1 MKQNIIF
8 LLLISVCT
16 LLTSCTTQDDV
27 LTTHDTE
34 SYDLLLSV
42 GSQNGMR
49 MANDVVQTDPEA
61 FRGLQGVLV
70 IPFKTTENIDITTD
84 DEPLVGSS
92 SGIQSNKV
100 SGRNYYYIE
109 NCPLSRGTNHVLAYG
124 QAAILSGKTAPSLN
138 GKLETT
144 LVNRIKPSDITF
156 SLASIRDNDDAP
168 EGALALAS
176 YLTEIAN
183 TEITTEKK
191 WSTTTNELKNL
202 YLDFILADPEES
214 GILPGSAAHVSA
226 YVAALRAKLVTLKTY
241 FDGISDEEGS
251 AMCTAI
257 MGKIDDATL
266 SACLTNGYPSGAG
279 SVGLPDGAAALRW
292 IGSEFSVR
300 TRTTTLDNINGIIR
314 YTYPAE
320 LWYYVNSAIYTST
333 QDVAKSTY
341 ENQLWN
347 DLLNNYYQGS
357 PSSINADTKSVAIE
371 NPLQYGVGRIQMT
384 LETITGELRDSKDQI
399 VNYVSAD
406 KLPMT
411 AVIIGG
417 QHTVGFNFKPKGEQ
431 SDLDARFIYD
441 PVIGKAEDG
450 DWTVNTTVNTLVLQT
465 YDNEKVPI
473 ILEFKNNT
481 GIPFTGKDGIVYP
494 NTKFY
499 LIGEINPTD
508 GEGGDEKSANRVFTQ
523 DYTTVVTTK
532 VNSLANAY
540 SCLPDLLQPRLEIG
554 VQVQTK
560 WIQSTTTT
568 VKL

>member
-42 GSQNGMR
+42 GSQKGMR

-61 FRGLQGVLV
+61 FRGLLGVLV
-70 IPFKTTENIDITTD
+70 IPFKTSENIDITTD

-138 GKLETT
+138 GKLETS

-156 SLASIRDNDDAP
+156 SLASIRDNYDAP

-183 TEITTEKK
+183 TETTTGKK
-191 WSTTTNELKNL
+191 WSTTTNELKDL
-202 YLDFILADPEES
+202 YLDFIHADPEES

-226 YVAALRAKLVTLKTY
+226 YVAALRAKLVTLKTH
-241 FDGISDEEGS
+241 FDGIPDEEGS

-257 MGKIDDATL
+257 MDKIDNATL
-266 SACLTNGYPSGAG
+266 SACLSNGYPSGAG
-279 SVGLPDGAAALRW
+279 SIGLPDGAAVLRW
-292 IGSEFSVR
+292 TADGFSVR
-300 TRTTTLDNINGIIR
+300 TETTTLDNINGIIR

-320 LWYYVNSAIYTST
+320 LWYYVNSAIYTSI
-333 QDVAKSTY
+333 QDVTKSTY
-341 ENQLWN
+341 ESQPWN
-347 DLLNNYYQGS
+347 DLLALYYQGS
-357 PSSINADTKSVAIE
+357 RSINADTKSVAIE
-371 NPLQYGVGRIQMT
+371 KPLQYGVGRLQMK
-384 LETITGELRDSKDQI
+384 LETITGELRDSKDQV

-417 QHTVGFNFKPKGEQ
+417 QHTVGFDFKPMGEQ

-441 PVIGKAEDG
+441 AEVG
-450 DWTVNTTVNTLVLQT
+450 TTGTVNTLVLQS
-465 YDNEKVPI
+465 YNNEKVPI
-473 ILEFKNNT
+473 ILEFENKTEN
-481 GIPFTGKDGIVYP
+481 PFTGKDGIVYP

-499 LIGEINPTD
+499 LIGEINPAD
-508 GEGGDEKSANRVFTQ
+508 GEGGDEKSADRVFTQ

>member
-1 MKQNIIF
+1 M
-8 LLLISVCT
+8 
-16 LLTSCTTQDDV
+16 

-156 SLASIRDNDDAP
+156 SLASIRDNYDAP

-183 TEITTEKK
+183 TEITTDKK
-191 WSTTTNELKNL
+191 WSTTTNELKDL
-202 YLDFILADPEES
+202 YLDFIHADPEES

-226 YVAALRAKLVTLKTY
+226 YVAALRAKLVTLKTH
-241 FDGISDEEGS
+241 FDGIPDEEGS

-257 MGKIDDATL
+257 MAKIDDATL
-266 SACLTNGYPSGAG
+266 NACLSNGYPSGAG
-279 SVGLPDGAAALRW
+279 SIGLPDGAAVLRW
-292 IGSEFSVR
+292 TADGFSVR
-300 TRTTTLDNINGIIR
+300 TETTTLDNINGIIR

-320 LWYYVNSAIYTST
+320 LWYYVNSAIYTSI
-333 QDVAKSTY
+333 QDVTKSTY
-341 ENQLWN
+341 ESQPWN
-347 DLLNNYYQGS
+347 DLLALYYQGS
-357 PSSINADTKSVAIE
+357 RSINADTKSVAIE
-371 NPLQYGVGRIQMT
+371 KPLQYGVGRLQMK
-384 LETITGELRDSKDQI
+384 LETITGELRDSKDQV

-417 QHTVGFNFKPKGEQ
+417 QHTVGFDFKPMGEQ

-441 PVIGKAEDG
+441 AEVG
-450 DWTVNTTVNTLVLQT
+450 TTGTVNTLVLQS
-465 YDNEKVPI
+465 YNNEKVPI
-473 ILEFKNNT
+473 ILEFENKTEN
-481 GIPFTGKDGIVYP
+481 PFTGKDGIVYP

-499 LIGEINPTD
+499 LIGEINPAD
-508 GEGGDEKSANRVFTQ
+508 GEGGDEKSADRVFTQ

>member
-49 MANDVVQTDPEA
+49 MANDVVQTDPDA

-70 IPFKTTENIDITTD
+70 IPFKTSDNIDITTD

-138 GKLETT
+138 GKLENT

-156 SLASIRDNDDAP
+156 SLTSIRDNYDAP
-168 EGALALAS
+168 EGALALAY

-183 TEITTEKK
+183 TTGWK
-191 WSTTTNELKNL
+191 TTTNELKDL
-202 YLDFILADPEES
+202 YLDFIHADPEES
-214 GILPGSAAHVSA
+214 GILPGSASHVSA
-226 YVAALRAKLVTLKTY
+226 YVAALRAKLVTLKTH
-241 FDGISDEEGS
+241 FDGIPDEEGS

-257 MGKIDDATL
+257 MAKIDDATL
-266 SACLTNGYPSGAG
+266 NACLSNGYPSGAG
-279 SVGLPDGAAALRW
+279 SIGLPDGAAVLRW
-292 IGSEFSVR
+292 TADGFSVR
-300 TRTTTLDNINGIIR
+300 TETTTLDNINGIIR

-320 LWYYVNSAIYTST
+320 LWYYVNSAIYTSI
-333 QDVAKSTY
+333 QDVTKSTY
-341 ENQLWN
+341 ESQPWN
-347 DLLNNYYQGS
+347 DLLALYYQGS
-357 PSSINADTKSVAIE
+357 RSINADTKSVAIE
-371 NPLQYGVGRIQMT
+371 KPLQYGVGRLQMK
-384 LETITGELRDSKDQI
+384 LETITGELRDSKDQV

-417 QHTVGFNFKPKGEQ
+417 QHTVGFDFKPMGEQ

-441 PVIGKAEDG
+441 AEVG
-450 DWTVNTTVNTLVLQT
+450 TTGTVNTLVLQS
-465 YDNEKVPI
+465 YNNEKVPI
-473 ILEFKNNT
+473 ILEFENKTEN
-481 GIPFTGKDGIVYP
+481 PFTGKDGIVYP

-499 LIGEINPTD
+499 LIGEINPAD
-508 GEGGDEKSANRVFTQ
+508 GEGGDEKSADRVFTQ
-523 DYTTVVTTK
+523 DYTTVVK

>member
-1 MKQNIIF
+1 MLKEKYII
-8 LLLISVCT
+8 LIGFCLCLMMS
-16 LLTSCTTQDDV
+16 SCTDELV
-27 LTTHDTE
+27 LEDNPTNQQ
-34 SYDLLLSV
+34 YDLVFSV
-42 GSQNGMR
+42 GRQAGMR
-49 MANDVVQTDPEA
+49 MASDVVQAEDEA

-70 IPFKTTENIDITTD
+70 IPFMTEGNVDVTTT
-84 DEPLVGSS
+84 DEPLIGSS
-92 SGIQSNKV
+92 SGTQNDKV
-100 SGRNYYYIE
+100 AGRNYYYIE

-124 QAAILSGKTAPSLN
+124 QAATLINKTAPSLN

-144 LVNRIKPSDITF
+144 LVNRIVPSDITF
-156 SLASIRDNDDAP
+156 SLTSIRDNYDAP
-168 EGALALAS
+168 EGALALAY
-176 YLTEIAN
+176 YLSEIAR
-183 TEITTEKK
+183 TPE
-191 WSTTTNELKNL
+191 WSTTTNELKDL
-202 YLDFILADPEES
+202 YLDFIHADPE
-214 GILPGSAAHVSA
+214 GTGMLPGSAAHITA
-226 YVAALRAKLVTLKTY
+226 YVAVLREKVVALKAH
-241 FDGISDEEGS
+241 FDSVSDEEGS

-257 MGKIDDATL
+257 MDKIDDTEL
-266 SACLTNGYPSGAG
+266 NACLSNGYPSGVG
-279 SVGLPDGAAALRW
+279 SIGLPDGAAALRW
-292 IGSEFSVR
+292 TGNGFSVR
-300 TRTTTLDNINGIIR
+300 TQTTTLDNINGIIR

-320 LWYYVNSAIYTST
+320 LWYYVNSAIYTSI
-333 QDVAKSTY
+333 QEVAKSTY

-347 DLLNNYYQGS
+347 DLLNNYYQGTR
-357 PSSINADTKSVAIE
+357 SSINADTKSVAIE

-384 LETITGELRDSKDQI
+384 LETITGELRDSKDQV

-417 QHTVGFNFKPKGEQ
+417 QHTVGFDFKPMGEQ

-441 PVIGKAEDG
+441 AEVG
-450 DWTVNTTVNTLVLQT
+450 TTGTVNTLVLQS
-465 YDNEKVPI
+465 YNNEKVPI
-473 ILEFKNNT
+473 ILEFENKTEN
-481 GIPFTGKDGIVYP
+481 PFTGKDGIVYP

-499 LIGEINPTD
+499 LIGEINPAD

-540 SCLPDLLQPRLEIG
+540 SCLPDLLKPRLEIG

>member
-8 LLLISVCT
+8 LLLMSVCT

-27 LTTHDTE
+27 QTTYNTE

-49 MANDVVQTDPEA
+49 MANDVVQTDPDA

-70 IPFKTTENIDITTD
+70 IPFKTSENIDITTD

-92 SGIQSNKV
+92 SGTQNDKV

-138 GKLETT
+138 GKLETS

-156 SLASIRDNDDAP
+156 SLTSIRDNYDAP
-168 EGALALAS
+168 EGALALAY

-183 TEITTEKK
+183 TETTTEK
-191 WSTTTNELKNL
+191 WSTTTNELKDL
-202 YLDFILADPEES
+202 YLDFIHADPEES

-226 YVAALRAKLVTLKTY
+226 YVAALRAKLVTLKTH
-241 FDGISDEEGS
+241 FDGITDEEGS

-257 MGKIDDATL
+257 MDKIDNATL
-266 SACLTNGYPSGAG
+266 SACLSNGYPSGAG

-292 IGSEFSVR
+292 TGSSFSVR

-320 LWYYVNSAIYTST
+320 LWYYVNSAIYTSI
-333 QDVAKSTY
+333 QDVTKSTY
-341 ENQLWN
+341 ESQPWN
-347 DLLNNYYQGS
+347 DLLALYYQGS
-357 PSSINADTKSVAIE
+357 RSINADTKSVAIE
-371 NPLQYGVGRIQMT
+371 KPLQYGVGRLQMK
-384 LETITGELRDSKDQI
+384 LETITGELRDSKDQV

-417 QHTVGFNFKPKGEQ
+417 QHTVGFDFKPMGEQ

-441 PVIGKAEDG
+441 AEVG
-450 DWTVNTTVNTLVLQT
+450 ITGTVNTLVLQS
-465 YDNEKVPI
+465 YNNEKVPI
-473 ILEFKNNT
+473 ILEFENKTEN
-481 GIPFTGKDGIVYP
+481 PFTGKDGIVYP

-499 LIGEINPTD
+499 LIGEINPAD
-508 GEGGDEKSANRVFTQ
+508 GEGGDEKSADRVFTQ

>member
-61 FRGLQGVLV
+61 FRGLLGVLV
-70 IPFKTTENIDITTD
+70 IPFQTTGNIDITTD

-183 TEITTEKK
+183 TETTTGKK
-191 WSTTTNELKNL
+191 WSTTTNELKDL
-202 YLDFILADPEES
+202 YLDFIHADPEES

-226 YVAALRAKLVTLKTY
+226 YVAALRAKLVTLKTH

-257 MGKIDDATL
+257 MDKIDNATL

-292 IGSEFSVR
+292 TGSSFSVR

-320 LWYYVNSAIYTST
+320 LWYYVNSAIYTSI

-347 DLLNNYYQGS
+347 DLLNNYYQGTR
-357 PSSINADTKSVAIE
+357 SSINADTKSVAIE

-384 LETITGELRDSKDQI
+384 LETITGELRDSKDQV

-417 QHTVGFNFKPKGEQ
+417 QHTVGFDFKPMGEQ

-441 PVIGKAEDG
+441 AEVG
-450 DWTVNTTVNTLVLQT
+450 TTGTVNTLVLQS
-465 YDNEKVPI
+465 YNNEKVPI
-473 ILEFKNNT
+473 ILEFENKTEN
-481 GIPFTGKDGIVYP
+481 PFTGKDGIVYP

-499 LIGEINPTD
+499 LIGEINPAD

-540 SCLPDLLQPRLEIG
+540 SCLPDLLKPRLEIG

>member
-8 LLLISVCT
+8 LLLMSVCT

-27 LTTHDTE
+27 QTTYNTE

-49 MANDVVQTDPEA
+49 MANDVVQTDPDA

-70 IPFKTTENIDITTD
+70 IPFKTSENIDITTD

-92 SGIQSNKV
+92 SGTQNNKV

-138 GKLETT
+138 GKLETS

-156 SLASIRDNDDAP
+156 SLTSIRDNYDAP

-183 TEITTEKK
+183 TEITTDKK
-191 WSTTTNELKNL
+191 WRTTTNELKDL
-202 YLDFILADPEES
+202 YLDFIHADPEES

-226 YVAALRAKLVTLKTY
+226 YVAALRAKLVTLKTH
-241 FDGISDEEGS
+241 FDGIPDEEGS

-257 MGKIDDATL
+257 MAKIDDATL
-266 SACLTNGYPSGAG
+266 NACLSNGYPSGAG
-279 SVGLPDGAAALRW
+279 SIGLPDGAAVLRW
-292 IGSEFSVR
+292 TADGFSVR
-300 TRTTTLDNINGIIR
+300 TETTTLDNINGIIR

-320 LWYYVNSAIYTST
+320 LWYYVNSAIYTSI
-333 QDVAKSTY
+333 QDVTKSTY
-341 ENQLWN
+341 ESQPWN
-347 DLLNNYYQGS
+347 DLLALYYQGS
-357 PSSINADTKSVAIE
+357 RSINADTKSVAIE
-371 NPLQYGVGRIQMT
+371 KPLQYGVGRLQMK
-384 LETITGELRDSKDQI
+384 LETITGELRDSKDQV

-417 QHTVGFNFKPKGEQ
+417 QHTVGFDFKPMGEQ

-441 PVIGKAEDG
+441 AEVG
-450 DWTVNTTVNTLVLQT
+450 TTGTVNTLVLQS
-465 YDNEKVPI
+465 YNNEKVPI
-473 ILEFKNNT
+473 ILEFENKT
-481 GIPFTGKDGIVYP
+481 EDSFTGKDGIVYP

>member
-8 LLLISVCT
+8 LLLMSVCT

-70 IPFKTTENIDITTD
+70 IPFKTSENIDITTD

-92 SGIQSNKV
+92 SGTQNNKV

-138 GKLETT
+138 GKLEAS

-156 SLASIRDNDDAP
+156 SLTSIRDNYDAP
-168 EGALALAS
+168 EGALALAY

-183 TEITTEKK
+183 TTG
-191 WSTTTNELKNL
+191 WRTTTNELKDL
-202 YLDFILADPEES
+202 YLDFIHADPEGS

-226 YVAALRAKLVTLKTY
+226 YVAALRAKLVTLKTH
-241 FDGISDEEGS
+241 FDGIPDEEGS

-257 MGKIDDATL
+257 MAKIDDATL
-266 SACLTNGYPSGAG
+266 NACLSNGYPSGAG
-279 SVGLPDGAAALRW
+279 SIGLPDGAAVLRW
-292 IGSEFSVR
+292 TADGFSVR
-300 TRTTTLDNINGIIR
+300 TETTTLDNINGIIR

-320 LWYYVNSAIYTST
+320 LWYYVNSAIYTSI
-333 QDVAKSTY
+333 QDVTKSTY
-341 ENQLWN
+341 ESQPWN
-347 DLLNNYYQGS
+347 DLLALYYQGS
-357 PSSINADTKSVAIE
+357 RSINADTKSVAIE
-371 NPLQYGVGRIQMT
+371 KPLQYGVGRLQMK
-384 LETITGELRDSKDQI
+384 LETITGELRDSKDQV

-417 QHTVGFNFKPKGEQ
+417 QHTVGFDFKPMGEQ

-441 PVIGKAEDG
+441 TEVGTTG
-450 DWTVNTTVNTLVLQT
+450 TVNTLVLQS
-465 YDNEKVPI
+465 YNNEKVPI
-473 ILEFKNNT
+473 ILEFENKTEN
-481 GIPFTGKDGIVYP
+481 PFTGKDGIVYP

-499 LIGEINPTD
+499 LIGEINPAD
-508 GEGGDEKSANRVFTQ
+508 GEGGDEKSADRVFTQ

>member
-27 LTTHDTE
+27 QTTYDTE
-34 SYDLLLSV
+34 GYDLLLSV
-42 GSQNGMR
+42 GSQKGMR

-61 FRGLQGVLV
+61 FRGLLGVLV
-70 IPFKTTENIDITTD
+70 IPFQTTGNIDITTD

-156 SLASIRDNDDAP
+156 SLASIRDNYDAP

-183 TEITTEKK
+183 TETTTGKK
-191 WSTTTNELKNL
+191 WSTTTNELKDL
-202 YLDFILADPEES
+202 YLDFIHADPEES

-226 YVAALRAKLVTLKTY
+226 YVAALRAKLVTLKTH
-241 FDGISDEEGS
+241 FDGIPDEEGS

-257 MGKIDDATL
+257 MDKIDNATL

-292 IGSEFSVR
+292 TGSSFSVR

-320 LWYYVNSAIYTST
+320 LWYYVNSAIYTSI

-384 LETITGELRDSKDQI
+384 LETITGELRDSKDQV

-417 QHTVGFNFKPKGEQ
+417 QHTVGFDFKPKGEQ

-441 PVIGKAEDG
+441 AEVG
-450 DWTVNTTVNTLVLQT
+450 TTGTVNTLVLQS
-465 YDNEKVPI
+465 YNNEKVPI
-473 ILEFKNNT
+473 ILEFENKTEN
-481 GIPFTGKDGIVYP
+481 PFTGKDGIVYP

-499 LIGEINPTD
+499 LIGEINPAD

-540 SCLPDLLQPRLEIG
+540 SCLPDLLKPRLEIG

>member
-8 LLLISVCT
+8 LLLMSVCT

-92 SGIQSNKV
+92 SGTQSDKV

-138 GKLETT
+138 GKLETS

-156 SLASIRDNDDAP
+156 SLASIRDNYDAP
-168 EGALALAS
+168 EGALALAY

-183 TEITTEKK
+183 TETTTEK
-191 WSTTTNELKNL
+191 WSTTTNELKDL
-202 YLDFILADPEES
+202 YLDFIHADPEES

-226 YVAALRAKLVTLKTY
+226 YVAALRAKLVTLKTH
-241 FDGISDEEGS
+241 FDGIPDEEGS

-257 MGKIDDATL
+257 MDKIDNATL
-266 SACLTNGYPSGAG
+266 SACLSNGYPSGAG

-292 IGSEFSVR
+292 TGSSFSVR

-320 LWYYVNSAIYTST
+320 LWYYVNSAIYTSI
-333 QDVAKSTY
+333 QDVTKSTY
-341 ENQLWN
+341 ESQPWN
-347 DLLNNYYQGS
+347 DLLALYYQGS
-357 PSSINADTKSVAIE
+357 RSINADTKSVAIE
-371 NPLQYGVGRIQMT
+371 KPLQYGVGRLQMT
-384 LETITGELRDSKDQI
+384 LDVLPEELLDSKNKEI
-399 VNYVSAD
+399 KEITAD
-406 KLPMT
+406 KLKLT

-417 QHTVGFNFKPKGEQ
+417 QHTVGFDFKPMGEQ

-441 PVIGKAEDG
+441 TEVGTTG
-450 DWTVNTTVNTLVLQT
+450 TVNTLVLQS

-473 ILEFKNNT
+473 ILEFENNT
-481 GIPFTGKDGIVYP
+481 EDSFTGKDGIVYP
-494 NTKFY
+494 DTKFY
-499 LIGEINPTD
+499 LIGEINPAD
-508 GEGGDEKSANRVFTQ
+508 GEGGDEKSADRVFTQ

>member
-1 MKQNIIF
+1 M
-8 LLLISVCT
+8 SVCT

-92 SGIQSNKV
+92 SGTQSDKV

-138 GKLETT
+138 GKLETS

-156 SLASIRDNDDAP
+156 SLASIRDNYDAP
-168 EGALALAS
+168 EGALALAY

-183 TEITTEKK
+183 TETTTEK
-191 WSTTTNELKNL
+191 WSTTTNELKDL
-202 YLDFILADPEES
+202 YLDFIHADPEES

-226 YVAALRAKLVTLKTY
+226 YVAALRAKLVTLKTH
-241 FDGISDEEGS
+241 FDGIPDEEGS

-257 MGKIDDATL
+257 MDKIDNATL
-266 SACLTNGYPSGAG
+266 SACLSNGYPSGAG

-292 IGSEFSVR
+292 TGSSFSVR

-320 LWYYVNSAIYTST
+320 LWYYVNSAIYTSI
-333 QDVAKSTY
+333 QDVTKSTY
-341 ENQLWN
+341 ESQPWN
-347 DLLNNYYQGS
+347 DLLALYYQGS
-357 PSSINADTKSVAIE
+357 RSINADTKSVAIE
-371 NPLQYGVGRIQMT
+371 KPLQYGVGRLQMT
-384 LETITGELRDSKDQI
+384 LDVLPEELLDSKNKEI
-399 VNYVSAD
+399 KEITAD
-406 KLPMT
+406 KLKLT

-417 QHTVGFNFKPKGEQ
+417 QHTVGFDFKPMGEQ

-441 PVIGKAEDG
+441 TEVGTTG
-450 DWTVNTTVNTLVLQT
+450 TVNTLVLQS

-473 ILEFKNNT
+473 ILEFENNT
-481 GIPFTGKDGIVYP
+481 EDSFTGKDGIVYP
-494 NTKFY
+494 DTKFY
-499 LIGEINPTD
+499 LIGEINPAD
-508 GEGGDEKSANRVFTQ
+508 GEGGDEKSADRVFTQ

>member
-8 LLLISVCT
+8 LLLMSVCT

-70 IPFKTTENIDITTD
+70 IPFQTTGNIDITTD

-156 SLASIRDNDDAP
+156 SLTSIRDNYDAP
-168 EGALALAS
+168 EGALALAY

-183 TEITTEKK
+183 TTGWK
-191 WSTTTNELKNL
+191 TTTNELKDL
-202 YLDFILADPEES
+202 YLDFIHADPEES

-226 YVAALRAKLVTLKTY
+226 YVAALRAKLVTLKTH
-241 FDGISDEEGS
+241 FDGIPDEEGS

-257 MGKIDDATL
+257 MAKIDDATL
-266 SACLTNGYPSGAG
+266 NACLSNGYPSGAG
-279 SVGLPDGAAALRW
+279 SIGLPDGAAVLRW
-292 IGSEFSVR
+292 TADGFSVR
-300 TRTTTLDNINGIIR
+300 TETTTLDNINGIIR

-320 LWYYVNSAIYTST
+320 LWYYVNSAIYTSI
-333 QDVAKSTY
+333 QDVTKSTY
-341 ENQLWN
+341 ESQPWN
-347 DLLNNYYQGS
+347 DLLALYYQGS
-357 PSSINADTKSVAIE
+357 RSINADTKSVAIE
-371 NPLQYGVGRIQMT
+371 KPLQYGVGRLQMK
-384 LETITGELRDSKDQI
+384 LETITGELRDSKDQV

-406 KLPMT
+406 KPT
-411 AVIIGG
+411 NDCCDYRRSAYGG
-417 QHTVGFNFKPKGEQ
+417 
-431 SDLDARFIYD
+431 LRF
-441 PVIGKAEDG
+441 
-450 DWTVNTTVNTLVLQT
+450 Q
-465 YDNEKVPI
+465 
-473 ILEFKNNT
+473 
-481 GIPFTGKDGIVYP
+481 
-494 NTKFY
+494 
-499 LIGEINPTD
+499 TD
-508 GEGGDEKSANRVFTQ
+508 GRAERFGC
-523 DYTTVVTTK
+523 
-532 VNSLANAY
+532 SLH
-540 SCLPDLLQPRLEIG
+540 L
-554 VQVQTK
+554 
-560 WIQSTTTT
+560 
-568 VKL
+568 

>member
-61 FRGLQGVLV
+61 FRGLLGVLV
-70 IPFKTTENIDITTD
+70 IPFQTTGNIDITTD

-183 TEITTEKK
+183 TETTTGKK
-191 WSTTTNELKNL
+191 WSTTTNELKDL
-202 YLDFILADPEES
+202 YLDFIHADPEES

-226 YVAALRAKLVTLKTY
+226 YVAALRAKLVTLKTH

-257 MGKIDDATL
+257 MDKIDNATL

-292 IGSEFSVR
+292 TGSSFSVR

-320 LWYYVNSAIYTST
+320 LWYYVNSAIYTSI

-347 DLLNNYYQGS
+347 DLLNNYYQGTR
-357 PSSINADTKSVAIE
+357 SSINADTKSVAIE

-384 LETITGELRDSKDQI
+384 LETITGELRDSKDQV

-417 QHTVGFNFKPKGEQ
+417 QHTVGFDFKPMGEQ

-441 PVIGKAEDG
+441 AEVG
-450 DWTVNTTVNTLVLQT
+450 TTGTVNTLVLQS
-465 YDNEKVPI
+465 YNNEKVPI
-473 ILEFKNNT
+473 ILEFENKTEN
-481 GIPFTGKDGIVYP
+481 PFTGKDGIVYP

-499 LIGEINPTD
+499 LIGEINPAD
-508 GEGGDEKSANRVFTQ
+508 GEGGDEKSADRVFTQ

-540 SCLPDLLQPRLEIG
+540 SCLPDLLKPRLEIG

>member
-1 MKQNIIF
+1 M
-8 LLLISVCT
+8 
-16 LLTSCTTQDDV
+16 

-61 FRGLQGVLV
+61 FRGLLGVLV
-70 IPFKTTENIDITTD
+70 IPFQTTGNIDITTD

-183 TEITTEKK
+183 TETTTGKK
-191 WSTTTNELKNL
+191 WSTTTNELKDL
-202 YLDFILADPEES
+202 YLDFIHADPEES

-226 YVAALRAKLVTLKTY
+226 YVAALRAKLVTLKTH

-257 MGKIDDATL
+257 MDKIDNATL

-292 IGSEFSVR
+292 TGSSFSVR

-320 LWYYVNSAIYTST
+320 LWYYVNSAIYTSI

-347 DLLNNYYQGS
+347 DLLNNYYQGTR
-357 PSSINADTKSVAIE
+357 SSINADTKSVAIE

-384 LETITGELRDSKDQI
+384 LETITGELRDSKDQV

-417 QHTVGFNFKPKGEQ
+417 QHTVGFDFKPMGEQ

-441 PVIGKAEDG
+441 AEVG
-450 DWTVNTTVNTLVLQT
+450 TTGTVNTLVLQS
-465 YDNEKVPI
+465 YNNEKVPI
-473 ILEFKNNT
+473 ILEFENKTEN
-481 GIPFTGKDGIVYP
+481 PFTGKDGIVYP

-499 LIGEINPTD
+499 LIGEINPAD

-540 SCLPDLLQPRLEIG
+540 SCLPDLLKPRLEIG

>member
-61 FRGLQGVLV
+61 FRGLLGVLV
-70 IPFKTTENIDITTD
+70 IPFQTTGNIDITTD

-92 SGIQSNKV
+92 SGRQSNKV

-183 TEITTEKK
+183 TETTTGKK
-191 WSTTTNELKNL
+191 WSTTTNELKDL
-202 YLDFILADPEES
+202 YLDFIHADPEES

-226 YVAALRAKLVTLKTY
+226 YVAALRAKLVTLKTH

-257 MGKIDDATL
+257 MDKIDNATL

-292 IGSEFSVR
+292 TGSSFSVR

-320 LWYYVNSAIYTST
+320 LWYYVNSAIYTSI

-347 DLLNNYYQGS
+347 DLLNNYYQGTR
-357 PSSINADTKSVAIE
+357 SSINADTKSVAIE

-384 LETITGELRDSKDQI
+384 LETITGELRDSKDQV

-417 QHTVGFNFKPKGEQ
+417 QHTVGFDFKPMGEQ

-441 PVIGKAEDG
+441 AEVG
-450 DWTVNTTVNTLVLQT
+450 TTGTVNTLVLQS
-465 YDNEKVPI
+465 YNNEKVPI
-473 ILEFKNNT
+473 ILEFENKTEN
-481 GIPFTGKDGIVYP
+481 PFTGKDGIVYP

-499 LIGEINPTD
+499 LIGEINPAD

-540 SCLPDLLQPRLEIG
+540 SCLPDLLKPRLEIG

>member
-61 FRGLQGVLV
+61 FRGLLGVLV
-70 IPFKTTENIDITTD
+70 IPFQTTGNIDITTD

-183 TEITTEKK
+183 TETTTGKK
-191 WSTTTNELKNL
+191 WSTTTNELKDL
-202 YLDFILADPEES
+202 YLDFIHADPEES

-226 YVAALRAKLVTLKTY
+226 YVAALRAKLVTLKTH

-257 MGKIDDATL
+257 MDKIDNATL

-292 IGSEFSVR
+292 TGSSFSVR

-320 LWYYVNSAIYTST
+320 LWYYVNSAIYTSI

-347 DLLNNYYQGS
+347 DLLNNYYQGTR
-357 PSSINADTKSVAIE
+357 SSINADTKSVAIE

-384 LETITGELRDSKDQI
+384 LETITGELRDSKDQV

-417 QHTVGFNFKPKGEQ
+417 QHTVGFDFKPMGEQ

-441 PVIGKAEDG
+441 AEVG
-450 DWTVNTTVNTLVLQT
+450 TTGTVNTLVLQS
-465 YDNEKVPI
+465 YNNEKVPI
-473 ILEFKNNT
+473 ILEFENKTEN
-481 GIPFTGKDGIVYP
+481 PFTGKDGIVYP

-499 LIGEINPTD
+499 LIGEINPAD

-540 SCLPDLLQPRLEIG
+540 SCLPDLLKPRLEIG
-554 VQVQTK
+554 VQVQAK